1 MSFEKVRAFR
11 DKIKNQDLVLA
22 VGARDALEARLIE
35 RAGFDA
41 IWSSGFAISA
51 SYGVPDSSLITMK
64 QFLDVARSIYE
75 AVDIPIIAD
84 CDTGFGNAINVI
96 YTVKLYEAA
105 GVAAICIEDKK
116 FPKDTSLLAGGR
128 QELLPAEEFTGKIK
142 AAVDTRKNNDLSII
156 ARTEALI
163 AGWGQEEALERA
175 HRYQEAGADLILIH
189 SKSKTPDEIIEF
201 TQRWDGSIPLVIVP
215 TNYPSLTEEAVKK
228 LKKIKVVIYANQV
241 LRAAVKAQEEV
252 LSEIRHVKGIHTVE
266 KMTVPVTH
274 IFELQDVPLM
284 KENEKKYM
292 KQEKLHGE

>member
-1 MSFEKVRAFR
+1 MNSEKARQFKEMIR
-11 DKIKNQDLVLA
+11 ERELVLA

-51 SYGVPDSSLITMK
+51 SYGVPDASLITMK

-84 CDTGFGNAINVI
+84 CDTGFGNVINVI

-105 GVAAICIEDKK
+105 GAAAICIEDKK

-128 QELLPAEEFTGKIK
+128 QELLSCEEFMGKIK
-142 AAVDTRKNNDLSII
+142 AAVDTRKNEELSII
-156 ARTEALI
+156 ARVEALI

-175 HRYQEAGADLILIH
+175 FRYEEAGADLILIH
-189 SKSKTPDEIIEF
+189 SKSRTPDEIVEF

-215 TNYPSLTEEAVKK
+215 TNYPSLTEEAIKK
-228 LKKIKVVIYANQV
+228 LEKIKVVIYANQV
-241 LRAAVKAQEEV
+241 LRAAVKAQEE
-252 LSEIRHVKGIHTVE
+252 LLAEIKRSKGIHTVDRL
-266 KMTVPVTH
+266 TVPVTRV
-274 IFELQDVPLM
+274 FELQDVPLM
-284 KENEKKYM
+284 KENEKKY
-292 KQEKLHGE
+292 LR